1 MNECGDSLFYWMT
14 FAECGFQSLRHDH
27 LNKTVKI
34 SIYNTVL
41 WVWRWDHDDGGIG
54 TGGRTGVIMVNGRHL
69 RAVTKPMD
77 PGARLS

>member
-1 MNECGDSLFYWMT
+1 MTFSSLLHWTSIGKMNECGDSLFYWMT

-41 WVWRWDHDDGGIG
+41 
-54 TGGRTGVIMVNGRHL
+54 
-69 RAVTKPMD
+69 
-77 PGARLS
+77 